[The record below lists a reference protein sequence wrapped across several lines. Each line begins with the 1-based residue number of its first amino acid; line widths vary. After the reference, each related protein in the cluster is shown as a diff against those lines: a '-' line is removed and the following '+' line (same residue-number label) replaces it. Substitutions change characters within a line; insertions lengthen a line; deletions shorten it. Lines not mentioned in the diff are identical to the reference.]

1 MMRAVVVAVIAG
13 GFLCGATGAHSAD
26 KIRVSLFKIAASTN
40 LWVAQKTG
48 IFARNGLDAELIE
61 FRNGNDG
68 IMGHRGGSIDFVQ
81 SIPGTA
87 MVALERGF
95 DLVLLTQNETA
106 KIGRTGC
113 RLEFRSWSTRPI
125 RSCRILRARK
135 SRSLDF
141 IVR

>member
-1 MMRAVVVAVIAG
+1 MMRALVAAVIAG
-13 GFLCGATGAHSAD
+13 GFLCGATGAHAAD

-48 IFARNGLDAELIE
+48 ILARNGLDAELIE

-87 MVALERGF
+87 MVALERGLRSRSV
-95 DLVLLTQNETA
+95 DAERDGQ
-106 KIGRTGC
+106 IGRTGC
-113 RLEFRSWSTRPI
+113 RLNSGPGQLALSEAVG
-125 RSCRILRARK
+125 SCGQE
-135 SRSLDF
+135 SRGLWIS
-141 IVR
+141 